1 MDYAAGSVGKM
12 LNKREGKL
20 PTVLCLTSLTWDAVP
35 SLDIEK
41 AWTPLLNWGEVK
53 TVWQGALH

>member
-1 MDYAAGSVGKM
+1 MFFFFFKKKKGKIAV
-12 LNKREGKL
+12 

-41 AWTPLLNWGEVK
+41 AWTPLLNWGEVD
-53 TVWQGALH
+53 TAFAEHFL